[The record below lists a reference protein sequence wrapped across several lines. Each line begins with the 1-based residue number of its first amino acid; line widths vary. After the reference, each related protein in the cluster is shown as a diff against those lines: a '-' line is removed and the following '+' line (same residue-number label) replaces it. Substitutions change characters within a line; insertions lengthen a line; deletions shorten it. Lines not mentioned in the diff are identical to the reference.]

1 MDGQN
6 SVKQDID
13 RLFDQLEAQ
22 ERRTQIIR
30 GTIMAIVLAV
40 LIAVLLCPAR
50 CSICNGVRINANM
63 FKGVCDKCWRERIIQ
78 PNGGCNVCNETEHKP

>member
-22 ERRTQIIR
+22 ERRTQR
-30 GTIMAIVLAV
+30 LLGTIMVVVLVV
-40 LIAVLLCPAR
+40 LIVMTLCPVR
-50 CSICNGVRINANM
+50 CSICGELGMNANM

-78 PNGGCNVCNETEHKP
+78 PKEGCNVCNEAEHKP